1 MDRIQNHRE
10 GGVRNVYDRYKYA
23 EENKKVM
30 ETVATRITSLA
41 IGIEEQSNVVPLK

>member
-1 MDRIQNHRE
+1 M
-10 GGVRNVYDRYKYA
+10 YDRHRYS

-30 ETVATRITSLA
+30 ETVATRIISLA